1 MKFDNIYNES
11 LITYIMKEKH
21 LFLFMIAIV
30 LVITI
35 IKYYCNIYNVINWR
49 KNVYRR

>member
-1 MKFDNIYNES
+1 MKFDNIYNERKAF
-11 LITYIMKEKH
+11 IFIYFY
-21 LFLFMIAIV
+21 LFLFMIVIV

-49 KNVYRR
+49 KNVCRR